1 MAVFSDFEWD
11 DEKDAENRRKHRLPL
26 AAGVTLFQG
35 PTEPFEEID
44 DRADYGEE
52 RWIAIG
58 RSGPRVLYCAYTWRG
73 ERRRIISVRYATPK
87 EVRAFER
94 RAAQDRGFD

>member
-1 MAVFSDFEWD
+1 MAVFTDFEWD

-44 DRADYGEE
+44 
-52 RWIAIG
+52 G
-58 RSGPRVLYCAYTWRG
+58 RV
-73 ERRRIISVRYATPK
+73 
-87 EVRAFER
+87 
-94 RAAQDRGFD
+94 D